1 MGLVGLLLLALV
13 VLGGLLT
20 PTALRRWRRA
30 GTLAQPFPA
39 RWRRALRR
47 HVPYVAQLPAQRQLQ
62 LKRLMQVFLA
72 EVPFI
77 GCQGLQ
83 VSETMRVVVAAQAC
97 LLLLGRGRA
106 GFEGLRQV
114 LLYPGPFVVQRSERG
129 DAGVLHEQ
137 RQVLAGESWS
147 QGQVILSWPDCLD
160 GAADPHDGRNV
171 VIHEFAHQLDQE
183 TGAANGAPPQ
193 PLGDD
198 PTRWAKVFQAAY
210 TRLRRQTDAGVQG
223 LISPY
228 GATSPAEFFAVVS
241 EVFFEQPQALA
252 RQEPAVY
259 AELQAYYGVDPA
271 AWSVTG
277 QRGAV

>member
-259 AELQAYYGVDPA
+259 AELQAYYGVDPL
-271 AWSVTG
+271 AWC
-277 QRGAV
+277 